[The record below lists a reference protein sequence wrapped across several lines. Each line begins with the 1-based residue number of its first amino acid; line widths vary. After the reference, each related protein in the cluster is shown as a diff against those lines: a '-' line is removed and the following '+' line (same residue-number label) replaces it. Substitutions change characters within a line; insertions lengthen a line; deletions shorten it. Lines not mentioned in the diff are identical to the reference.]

1 METMMNRIKWRLTRF
16 ADTLGWPG
24 LIALAFILGFLLY
37 FPLVRWPAQHRL
49 EALSAQSLRQ
59 STSNAEQVETSA
71 GAFLKQLPRSESL
84 PQELQTIFD
93 TAEGYGLLL
102 DEVAYS
108 KVRKQ
113 DERLERYHVDF
124 AIDAPYPNIRIFLG
138 EIMAAIP
145 SAALNQLALTR
156 DEVQS
161 GDVHARVR
169 LTLFLVR

>member
-1 METMMNRIKWRLTRF
+1 MTRF
-16 ADTLGWPG
+16 ADTLGLPG
-24 LIALAFILGFLLY
+24 LISLAFVIGFLLY
-37 FPLVRWPAQHRL
+37 FPLVRWPAQDRL
-49 EALSAQSLRQ
+49 EMVAAESAQRGANNSAL
-59 STSNAEQVETSA
+59 AETSA
-71 GAFLKQLPRSESL
+71 SAFLKQLPRSESL

-93 TAEGYGLLL
+93 TAEGYGLVL
-102 DEVAYS
+102 DEVAYR

-124 AIDAPYPNIRIFLG
+124 AIDAPYPNIRIFLS

-169 LTLFLVR
+169 LTLFLVQ

>member
-1 METMMNRIKWRLTRF
+1 MEAMMNRIKWIMTRF

-24 LIALAFILGFLLY
+24 LITLAFIIGFLLY
-37 FPLVRWPAQHRL
+37 FPFVRWPAQHRL
-49 EALSAQSLRQ
+49 EILATQSLQ
-59 STSNAEQVETSA
+59 HGATNSGLAETSA
-71 GAFLKQLPRSESL
+71 SAFLKQMPTPESL

-124 AIDAPYPNIRIFLG
+124 AIDAPYPNIRIFLA

>member
-1 METMMNRIKWRLTRF
+1 MMNRMKWMLTRF

-24 LIALAFILGFLLY
+24 LVALAFVIGFLLY
-37 FPLVRWPAQHRL
+37 LPLVRWPAQQRL
-49 EALSAQSLRQ
+49 EMLSTASLQ
-59 STSNAEQVETSA
+59 QGVTHSVPETSA
-71 GAFLKQLPRSESL
+71 STFLKQMPKPESL
-84 PQELQTIFD
+84 PHELQTIFD

-124 AIDAPYPNIRIFLG
+124 AIDAPYPNIRIFLA

>member
-1 METMMNRIKWRLTRF
+1 MMNRIKWILARF
-16 ADTLGWPG
+16 ADTLGLPG
-24 LIALAFILGFLLY
+24 LISLAFVIGFLLY

-49 EALSAQSLRQ
+49 EVVSAESVQKGKANSALA
-59 STSNAEQVETSA
+59 ETSA
-71 GAFLKQLPRSESL
+71 SAFLKQLPRPESL
-84 PQELQTIFD
+84 PQELQTIID
-93 TAEGYGLLL
+93 TAEGYGLIL
-102 DEVAYS
+102 DEVAYR

-124 AIDAPYPNIRIFLG
+124 AIDAPYPNIRIFLA

-169 LTLFLVR
+169 LTLFLVQ